1 MRWIVASSL
10 RFRFLVVLAA
20 AALMAFGAAEL
31 RRDAKVDVFP
41 EFAPPRV
48 EIQTPTLG
56 LSAAEVEE
64 FVTVPLEHQLNGLPH
79 LDVIRSSSVPQ
90 LSSVTLIFERGTDLL
105 EARQLVQERMATVTP
120 TLPSWAVPPAIM
132 PPLSSTSRVL
142 KIGLSSDELSLIEM
156 SSIARHTIRQRLLR
170 VPGVANVAIW
180 GQRKEQRLVLVD
192 ADRMR
197 EHGVSVDRVMDVT
210 STSLDAP
217 LLMHSPG
224 ALVGTGGFVDTP
236 NQRLGVRHVLPVLQ
250 PDDLAEI
257 SFENGAGETIRLRD
271 VADIVTGHGPLI
283 GDAVVNDGSGL
294 LLIVEKFPGANTL
307 EVTRGV
313 EDALDALRPGLR
325 GIEID
330 STIFRPA
337 TFIEM
342 AIDNLTLALL
352 IGCALVVLILVAF
365 LFEWRTAFISMV
377 SIPLSLM
384 AAAVVLHLRGESIN
398 VMVLAGLVIAVG
410 VVVDDAIID
419 IENTWR
425 RLRQNR
431 HEGGSLPIS
440 EGIVDASLEVR
451 SPIVYATLIN
461 VVAIVPV
468 VFLEGL
474 SGAFFRPLALAY
486 ALAVLTS
493 MVVALTVTPALALI
507 LLRNAPLDR
516 RDAPLVRGLKRGYAA
531 LLARVLA
538 RPPAVFAAA
547 AALLVSGFAVTPLLG
562 QSLLPDFKER
572 DFLMHWLTKP
582 GTSLPEETRI
592 SVQACRELR
601 DIPGVRNCGS
611 HIGQALF
618 ADEVVDV
625 YFGENWVSVHPEADY
640 DRTLASIQET
650 VDGYPGLFRDVQT
663 YLKERIREVLTGA
676 SQAVVVRISG
686 DDLEVLR
693 ETADRVQAELS
704 GVEGLVDLHT
714 ELQEDVAHVEVTTK
728 LAAAGRHGL
737 KPGDIRRS
745 AAALVQGIEVN
756 DIWRPARVFDV
767 SIWSPPE
774 ARASLTSL
782 ATLAIDT
789 PDGGVV
795 PLGEVAELRVAPTP
809 SIVRRE
815 NVTRRIDVSAD
826 VSGRDLDA
834 VVDDV
839 ERGLANAS
847 LPRGY
852 SAEVLGESAER
863 AAAQDA
869 LLFYGLG
876 TAIAVFVLL
885 QVAFGSW
892 RLAALFFLTLPL
904 ALVGGALAA
913 LASGGTISLGSLVGF
928 LTVFGIAARNGILL
942 VNHYQHLER
951 HEGETF
957 GHGLVVR
964 GALERLSPILMTA
977 LATGLALV
985 PLAIAGDIPGH
996 EIEHPMAI
1004 VILGGLVTSTFA
1016 NLFLVPAVYLRFG
1029 GGASARSSVARR
1041 QATTYEPHS

>member
-10 RFRFLVVLAA
+10 RFRFVVVLAA
-20 AALMAFGAAEL
+20 AAMMAFGVTEL
-31 RRDAKVDVFP
+31 RRDARVDVFP
-41 EFAPPRV
+41 EFAPLRV

-64 FVTVPLEHQLNGLPH
+64 FVTVPLEHQLNGVPG

-90 LSSVTLIFERGTDLL
+90 LSSITLIFEPGTDLL
-105 EARQLVQERMATVTP
+105 EARQLVQERLATIAP
-120 TLPSWAVPPAIM
+120 SLPSWATPPAMM

-156 SSIARHTIRQRLLR
+156 SSISRHTIRQRLLR

-180 GQRKEQRLVLVD
+180 GQRQEQRLVLVD
-192 ADRMR
+192 PERMR
-197 EHGVSVDRVMDVT
+197 AHGVSVERVMEVT
-210 STSLDAP
+210 ANALDAP
-217 LLMHSPG
+217 LLSYSPG

-236 NQRLGVRHVLPVLQ
+236 NQRLGVVHVLPVVE
-250 PDDLAEI
+250 PRDLAGV
-257 SFENGAGETIRLRD
+257 SFEDGDGRTIRLAD
-271 VADIVTGHGPLI
+271 VADIVTGHPPLI
-283 GDAVVNDGSGL
+283 GDAVVNDGPGL

-313 EDALDALRPGLR
+313 EDAIEALRPGLA
-325 GIEID
+325 GMEID

-342 AIDNLTLALL
+342 AVDNLTLALF

-365 LFEWRTAFISMV
+365 LFEWRTAFISLV

-384 AAAVVLHLRGESIN
+384 AAAIVLHLRGETMN

-425 RLRQNR
+425 RLRR
-431 HEGGSLPIS
+431 HRQDVSGASIPDVILE
-440 EGIVDASLEVR
+440 ASLEVR

-461 VVAIVPV
+461 VVAIAPV
-468 VFLEGL
+468 FFLEGL
-474 SGAFFRPLALAY
+474 SGAFFAPLALAY
-486 ALAVLTS
+486 ALAVLAS

-507 LLRNAPLDR
+507 LLRGAPLDR
-516 RDAPLVRGLKRGYAA
+516 REAPLVRALKHRYEA
-531 LLARVLA
+531 LLARVIA
-538 RPPAVFAAA
+538 RPAAAFVGA
-547 AALLVSGFAVTPLLG
+547 AALAVSGLAVTPLLG

-601 DIPGVRNCGS
+601 EIPGVRNCGS

-625 YFGENWVSVHPEADY
+625 YFGENWVSVDPEADY
-640 DRTLASIQET
+640 DATLGSIQSA

-663 YLKERIREVLTGA
+663 YLKERIREVLTGS

-686 DDLEVLR
+686 DDLDVLR
-693 ETADRVQAELS
+693 RTADDVQEHLA
-704 GVEGLVDLHT
+704 GIDGLVDLHT
-714 ELQEDVAHVEVTTK
+714 ELQEDVPHVEVTTK
-728 LAAAGRHGL
+728 LAAARRHGL
-737 KPGDIRRS
+737 TPGEVRR
-745 AAALVQGIEVN
+745 AAAAMVQGIEVN
-756 DIWRPARVFDV
+756 DIWRPTRVFDV
-767 SIWSPPE
+767 NIWSQPE

-782 ATLAIDT
+782 RELPVDT
-789 PDGGVV
+789 PSGEQVA
-795 PLGEVAELRVAPTP
+795 LGDVAEIGVAPTP
-809 SIVRRE
+809 NIIKRE
-815 NVTRRIDVSAD
+815 DVTRRIDVSAD
-826 VSGRDLDA
+826 VSGRDLGS

-839 ERGLANAS
+839 ERRLEDVE

-852 SAEVLGESAER
+852 AAEVLGESAER
-863 AAAQDA
+863 EAAQGRLRLYGLAAAI
-869 LLFYGLG
+869 
-876 TAIAVFVLL
+876 AIFVLL

-892 RLAALFFLTLPL
+892 RLATLFFLTLPL

-913 LASGGTISLGSLVGF
+913 FLSGGTISLGSLVGF

-942 VNHYQHLER
+942 INHYQHLER
-951 HEGETF
+951 YEGETF
-957 GHGLVVR
+957 GPGLVLR

-985 PLAIAGDIPGH
+985 PLAVAGDIPGH

-1016 NLFLVPAVYLRFG
+1016 NLFLVPALYLRFG
-1029 GGASARSSVARR
+1029 RGTSVAQAARS
-1041 QATTYEPHS
+1041 

>member
-20 AALMAFGAAEL
+20 VALMVFGAAEL
-31 RRDAKVDVFP
+31 RRDAQVDVFP

-64 FVTVPLEHQLNGLPH
+64 FVTVPLEHQLNGIPE
-79 LDVIRSSSVPQ
+79 LDVLRSSSVPQ
-90 LSSVTLIFERGTDLL
+90 LSSITLIFERGTDLL
-105 EARQLVQERMATVTP
+105 EARQLVQERMATITP
-120 TLPSWAVPPAIM
+120 SLPSWAVPPSIM

-142 KIGLSSDELSLIEM
+142 KIGLSSDRYSLIEM

-170 VPGVANVAIW
+170 VSGVANVAIW

-197 EHGVSVDRVMDVT
+197 AHRVSVDRIMEVT
-210 STSLDAP
+210 STALDAP
-217 LLMHSPG
+217 LLVHSPG

-236 NQRLGVRHVLPVLQ
+236 NQRITVRHVLPVVT
-250 PDDLAEI
+250 PRDLADV
-257 SFENGAGETIRLRD
+257 SFENGRGETIRLGD
-271 VADIVTGHGPLI
+271 VADVVTGHPPLI
-283 GDAVVNDGSGL
+283 GDAVINDGPGL

-313 EDALDALRPGLR
+313 EEALDALRPGLQ

-342 AIDNLTLALL
+342 AIDNLTVALL
-352 IGCALVVLILVAF
+352 LGCALVVLILVAF
-365 LFEWRTAFISMV
+365 LFEWRTAFISLA
-377 SIPLSLM
+377 SIPLSLLT
-384 AAAVVLHLRGESIN
+384 AAVVLHLRGESMN

-431 HEGGSLPIS
+431 GEGNPVSIPAVIL
-440 EGIVDASLEVR
+440 EASLEVR

-468 VFLEGL
+468 FFLEGL
-474 SGAFFRPLALAY
+474 SGAFFQPLALAY

-516 RDAPLVRGLKRGYAA
+516 RDAPLVRGLKRAYGA
-531 LLARVLA
+531 LLARVIA
-538 RPPAVFAAA
+538 RPRSILAGA
-547 AALLVSGFAVTPLLG
+547 AALLATGLAITPVLG

-601 DIPGVRNCGS
+601 QIPGVRNCGS

-625 YFGENWVSVHPEADY
+625 YFGENWISVDPDADY
-640 DRTLASIQET
+640 DRALASIQEA
-650 VDGYPGLFRDVQT
+650 VAGYPGLFRDVQT

-676 SQAVVVRISG
+676 SQAIVVRISG

-693 ETADRVQAELS
+693 KTAERVQTALS
-704 GVEGLVDLHT
+704 DVEGLVDLHT
-714 ELQEDVAHVEVTTK
+714 ELQEDVPHVEVTTK
-728 LAAAGRHGL
+728 LAAAGRRGL
-737 KPGDIRRS
+737 TPGDVRRS
-745 AAALVQGIEVN
+745 AAALVQGVEVN

-767 SIWSPPE
+767 NVWSP
-774 ARASLTSL
+774 AATRASITGLSEL
-782 ATLAIDT
+782 PIDT
-789 PDGGVV
+789 PDGSVV

-809 SIVRRE
+809 NIIRRE
-815 NVTRRIDVSAD
+815 NVTRRIDVTSD
-826 VSGRDLDA
+826 VGGRDLGS
-834 VVDDV
+834 VVGDV
-839 ERGLANAS
+839 ERRLAEVA

-852 SAEVLGESAER
+852 AAEVLGESAER
-863 AAAQDA
+863 SAAQRRLAVYGIVAALAVFA
-869 LLFYGLG
+869 LLQ
-876 TAIAVFVLL
+876 A
-885 QVAFGSW
+885 AFGSW
-892 RLAALFFLTLPL
+892 RLATFFFFTLPL

-942 VNHYQHLER
+942 INHYQHLER

-957 GHGLVVR
+957 GPGLVVR

-1016 NLFLVPAVYLRFG
+1016 NLFLVPVLYLRFG
-1029 GGASARSSVARR
+1029 GTSSPAHARR
-1041 QATTYEPHS
+1041 

>member
-1 MRWIVASSL
+1 MMRWIVTSSL
-10 RFRFLVVLAA
+10 RFRHLVVLAA
-20 AALMAFGAAEL
+20 TALMVFGALEL
-31 RRDAKVDVFP
+31 RRDARVDVFP
-41 EFAPPRV
+41 EFSPPRV
-48 EIQTPTLG
+48 EVQTPTLG

-64 FVTVPLEHQLNGLPH
+64 FVTVPLEHQLNGVPG

-90 LSSVTLIFERGTDLL
+90 LSSITLIFDRGTDLF

-142 KIGLSSDELSLIEM
+142 KIGLSSEELSLVEM

-170 VPGVANVAIW
+170 VSGVANVAIW
-180 GQRKEQRLVLVD
+180 GQRKEQRQVLVD
-192 ADRMR
+192 AERMR
-197 EHGVSVDRVMDVT
+197 QHGVSVARVMEAT
-210 STSLDAP
+210 STALDSP
-217 LLMHSPG
+217 LLAHSSG

-236 NQRLGVRHVLPVLQ
+236 NQRLGVRHVLPVLE
-250 PDDLAEI
+250 PADLGEV
-257 SFENGAGETIRLRD
+257 SFENGAGETIRLSD
-271 VADIVTGHGPLI
+271 VADVVTGHPPLI
-283 GDAVVNDGSGL
+283 GDAVVNDGPGL

-313 EDALDALRPGLR
+313 EDALEALRPGLH

-330 STIFRPA
+330 ATIFRPA

-342 AIDNLTLALL
+342 AIDNLTIALL
-352 IGCALVVLILVAF
+352 IGCLLVVLILVAF
-365 LFEWRTAFISMV
+365 LFEWRTAFISLV

-384 AAAVVLHLRGESIN
+384 AAAVVLHVRGESIN

-410 VVVDDAIID
+410 VVVDDAIIG

-431 HEGGSLPIS
+431 REGDPMSIPAVVV
-440 EGIVDASLEVR
+440 EASLEVR

-461 VVAIVPV
+461 VVAILPV

-474 SGAFFRPLALAY
+474 SGAFFRPLALSY
-486 ALAVLTS
+486 TLAVLTS

-516 RDAPLVRGLKRGYAA
+516 RDSPLVRGLKRGYAA
-531 LLARVLA
+531 LLAPVLA

-547 AALLVSGFAVTPLLG
+547 AALLAAGFAVTPLLG

-601 DIPGVRNCGS
+601 DVPGVRNCGS

-625 YFGENWVSVHPEADY
+625 YFGENWVSVDPEADY

-704 GVEGLVDLHT
+704 DVEGLVDLHT
-714 ELQEDVAHVEVTTK
+714 ELQEDVPHVEVTTK

-767 SIWSPPE
+767 NIWSPPE

-782 ATLAIDT
+782 RSLPIDT
-789 PDGGVV
+789 PDGDVV

-809 SIVRRE
+809 NVIRRE

-826 VSGRDLDA
+826 VGGRDLDA
-834 VVDDV
+834 IVDDV
-839 ERGLANAS
+839 ERRLADVE

-863 AAAQDA
+863 AAAQRR
-869 LLFYGLG
+869 LLIYGL
-876 TAIAVFVLL
+876 AAAVVVFALL

-892 RLAALFFLTLPL
+892 RLAALFFVTLPL

-913 LASGGTISLGSLVGF
+913 VASGGTLSLGSLVGF

-942 VNHYQHLER
+942 INHYQHLER
-951 HEGETF
+951 YEGEAF
-957 GHGLVVR
+957 GQGLVVR

-985 PLAIAGDIPGH
+985 PLAVAGDIPGH

-1016 NLFLVPAVYLRFG
+1016 NLFLVPALYLRFG
-1029 GGASARSSVARR
+1029 APQRGFTR
-1041 QATTYEPHS
+1041 P